1 MRLALILGLFTAS
14 AFGQWI
20 SFQAPPNGVC
30 FFTRSSFRGE
40 RFCVSAN
47 ERMERV
53 PSTFRRRI
61 SSLRLYGNAE
71 LEVFDTEGLTGK
83 SLAIPTHIR
92 DLHSPQEIGLESK
105 YWNDRIASFRVIDNP
120 NHVRVPGSGRF
131 ASRPKVGACFFR
143 EPGFR
148 GDFFCLEFG
157 RHEVP
162 KHFRHDIESI
172 TVQGDVHVTGWDHDD
187 FTGARIQVWSNTR
200 DLHEFIRED
209 ERHRNWANRI
219 ASVEIRPRDNSK
231 GEEK

>member
-1 MRLALILGLFTAS
+1 MRVALIVVLLSTA

-20 SFQAPPNGVC
+20 SYQAPPNGVC
-30 FFTRSSFRGE
+30 FFTNPNFRGE

-47 ERMERV
+47 ERMDRV

-71 LEVFDTEGLTGK
+71 LEVFDGENLNGK
-83 SLAIPTHIR
+83 ALPINTHVR
-92 DLHSPQEIGLESK
+92 DLRSPQELDFKGK

-120 NHVRVPGSGRF
+120 NHVKAQGSGRW
-131 ASRPKVGACFFR
+131 ASRPAVGACFFR

-148 GDFFCLEFG
+148 GEFFCFEVG
-157 RHEVP
+157 RQEVP
-162 KHFRHDIESI
+162 RNFRHDIESI
-172 TVQGDVHVTGWDHDD
+172 TVQGDVQVVGYDRGD
-187 FTGARIQVWSNTR
+187 FTGARIHIWSNTR

-219 ASVEIRPRDNSK
+219 ESIEIRPRENNV
-231 GEEK
+231 EK